1 METLETII
9 DLKNL
14 KKLTNPVYYP
24 LYWNKSR
31 YLVVYGG
38 SGGGKSHWICK
49 KKLVRILREPQHRI
63 LIVRKVAKTL
73 RRSVFQ
79 LFQDYIIGW
88 KISGLFKINKS
99 DMDIRC
105 NNGNILYF
113 AGVDDPEKLKSI
125 EGVTSVWIE
134 EASELAI
141 KDFREIDR
149 RLRGKNP
156 NYKQIILSYNPI
168 STLNWTEVDLLK
180 NLPLPPLGE
189 IVDYPDKK
197 MTLLRT
203 NYQHNIFCDDEYK
216 DILEAY
222 SGYARM
228 VYTLGEPGRLEHSVY
243 SNWDIVDDFP
253 DTDKEIYGLDFGY
266 IHPNV
271 LVRVYLTE
279 KDLYWD
285 EVIYKRKQTVPELIA
300 DMETENIQDK
310 LIIADSEKP
319 EAIEEIKRAGFR
331 NIMACKKGKGS
342 VEEGIQFIQ
351 GLKLHITKRSTNVIK
366 EAQSY
371 QRKVDKD
378 GNVLEAV
385 EKSND
390 DGMDAGRYPVFT
402 HYYNKQAGPQL
413 LWIPEV
419 NISSDE
425 DDD

>member
-1 METLETII
+1 LETIV
-9 DLKNL
+9 DLKNI
-14 KKLTNPVYYP
+14 KAITNPVYYP
-24 LYWNKSR
+24 YFKNRCR
-31 YLVVYGG
+31 YLVLKGGAG
-38 SGGGKSHWICK
+38 SGKSWWACE
-49 KKLVRILREPQHRI
+49 KKLYRTLKEKNHRI
-63 LIVRKVAKTL
+63 LIARKVARTL

-79 LFQDYIIGW
+79 LFRDYIIRW
-88 KISGLFKINKS
+88 KVQSLFDINKS

-105 NNGNILYF
+105 ENGNVLYF
-113 AGVDDPEKLKSI
+113 AGVDDPEKLKSL
-125 EGVTSVWIE
+125 EGITSVWIE
-134 EASELAI
+134 EASEFSLN
-141 KDFREIDR
+141 DFNEIDR
-149 RLRGKNP
+149 RLRGKSE

-168 STLNWTEVDLLK
+168 SVLNWTNKRFFEQKPNVMPDGLLDTAILHTTHK
-180 NLPLPPLGE
+180 
-189 IVDYPDKK
+189 D
-197 MTLLRT
+197 
-203 NYQHNIFCDDEYK
+203 NIFLDDEYRA
-216 DILEAY
+216 ILE
-222 SGYARM
+222 GYTGNART
-228 VYTLGEPGRLEHSVY
+228 VYTLGEYGKLEHSVY
-243 SNWDIVDDFP
+243 SNWDIVDEFP

-266 IHPNV
+266 IHPNA
-271 LVRVYLTE
+271 LVKVYLDE

-300 DMETENIQDK
+300 DMETEGIQNK
-310 LIIADSEKP
+310 LIFADNEKP
-319 EAIEEIKRAGFR
+319 EAIEEIKRSGFH

-351 GLKLHITKRSTNVIK
+351 SLKLHITKRSTNIIK
-366 EAQSY
+366 EVQSY

-425 DDD
+425 DDED